1 MLGTGVKYRDL
12 FPRKLFEL
20 FSQLGLV
27 CLDGEDVVSARAD
40 DRLGGV
46 ALAVQRIGGDDG
58 SGDVDAA

>member
-1 MLGTGVKYRDL
+1 
-12 FPRKLFEL
+12 
-20 FSQLGLV
+20 
-27 CLDGEDVVSARAD
+27 VSARAD